1 MQELPASPNAHQCT
15 FVLLL
20 PRKPAILT
28 RKMGYQPALN
38 QTSSLANAKY
48 IYRTL
53 QWTKSGT
60 YMYIDK
66 FKIYRDSHF
75 VLLSMAQNSL
85 FWRIFEIKSKGL
97 QNSIFAVRSTEQGEW
112 MTKFSSY
119 VRGLLIYCHKKGWFF
134 FILSLFASFQ
144 KSVLHL
150 LLSLGFC
157 FNGFS

>member
-1 MQELPASPNAHQCT
+1 MKSLNFQQIEDCIIGNEIQVNFPVVQELPASPNAHQCT

-38 QTSSLANAKY
+38 QTSSLANAKN

-75 VLLSMAQNSL
+75 VLLSMAHNSL
-85 FWRIFEIKSKGL
+85 F
-97 QNSIFAVRSTEQGEW
+97 
-112 MTKFSSY
+112 
-119 VRGLLIYCHKKGWFF
+119 
-134 FILSLFASFQ
+134 
-144 KSVLHL
+144 
-150 LLSLGFC
+150 
-157 FNGFS
+157 